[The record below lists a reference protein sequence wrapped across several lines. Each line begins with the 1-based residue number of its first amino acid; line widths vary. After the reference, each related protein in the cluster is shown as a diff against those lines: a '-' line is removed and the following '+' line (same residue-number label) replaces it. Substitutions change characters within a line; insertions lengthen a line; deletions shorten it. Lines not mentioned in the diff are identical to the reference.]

1 MQKYLAFALSLVFM
15 ACQSNTK
22 QGGTYGEKF
31 ENTGSVD
38 FKSAIAS
45 YNAGKDTTYVIS
57 GTIENVCQG
66 EGCWISFKNDSS
78 EFVVNTHEKFKMPK
92 DSKGK
97 KATAKG
103 RFEKSEEG
111 ELEFSPSG
119 VIIE

>member
-1 MQKYLAFALSLVFM
+1 MNKLFALTLVFALA
-15 ACQSNTK
+15 ACQSNSKTNSF
-22 QGGTYGEKF
+22 GEQF
-31 ENTGSVD
+31 ENKGAVD

-45 YNAGKDTTYVIS
+45 YNEGKDSTYIIT
-57 GTIENVCQG
+57 GTIENICQG
-66 EGCWISFKNDSS
+66 AGCWLSFKNDSN
-78 EFVVNTHEKFKMPK
+78 EFYVNTHEKFKMPK

-103 RFEKSEEG
+103 KFIKTEEG